1 MGVELDSAV
10 GGELVRLVGQ
20 GQLRHHHPLH
30 LFSVLFKYFFLYIFY
45 TIYTPSHL
53 VLDAPGPVVDVVALG
68 QETEHALVPG
78 QLDVVLGPGQSEVS
92 IVVT

>member
-10 GGELVRLVGQ
+10 GGQLVRLVGQ

-30 LFSVLFKYFFLYIFY
+30 LFWLNIFSCMYVFY
-45 TIYTPSHL
+45 TIYTSSHL

>member
-10 GGELVRLVGQ
+10 GGKLVRLMGQ
-20 GQLRHHHPLH
+20 GQLRHHHPLN
-30 LFSVLFKYFFLYIFY
+30 LFFKYFFLNIFY
-45 TIYTPSHL
+45 TIYTSSHL
-53 VLDAPGPVVDVVALG
+53 VLDASGPVVDVVALG

-78 QLDVVLGPGQSEVS
+78 QLDVVLGPGQSERS